1 MNKKMLIIIAAV
13 VLVIIV
19 GVVAAVLLLG
29 GEKKEKPIVYYEF
42 TLGEEY
48 SNLADQESRKIVKYQ
63 ITIEYT
69 NEDFLAVLESNKTKI
84 RNNIDEIMRATN
96 SEDIEKTN
104 GKQRLRDRI
113 RNMVIEELESDE
125 DTITNIYIQ
134 PFVIQ
139 G

>member
-13 VLVIIV
+13 VLVVIV
-19 GVVAAVLLLG
+19 GAVAAIFLLG
-29 GEKKEKPIVYYEF
+29 GEKKEKPVVYYEY

-48 SNLADQESRKIVKYQ
+48 SNLADQASRKIVKYQ

-69 NEDFLAVLESNKTKI
+69 DQKFLPVLEANKTKI
-84 RNNIDEIMRATN
+84 RNNIDEIMRATT
-96 SEDIEKTN
+96 SEEIERTN
-104 GKQRLRDRI
+104 GKQRLRDKI
-113 RNMVIEELESDE
+113 RNMVIEELETDE